1 MDIFTEIAD
10 RVNPDLYDAHPDKAK
25 ILCERYE
32 KDLVATGHV
41 TRADILAT
49 VEKIEKELTPKD

>member
-1 MDIFTEIAD
+1 MDIFSEIAD
-10 RVNPDLYDAHPDKAK
+10 RVNPDLYDARPDKART
-25 ILCERYE
+25 LCEQYE

-49 VEKIEKELTPKD
+49 VEKIEKELTPAE

>member
-1 MDIFTEIAD
+1 MDIFTALAD
-10 RVNPDLYDAHPDKAK
+10 LVHPDLYDAHPDKART
-25 ILCERYE
+25 LCEQYE

-49 VEKIEKELTPKD
+49 VEKIEKELTPAD